1 MSLARVR
8 APYFL
13 SKRLT
18 IDLSS
23 LFPCFSVDEILI
35 RTIIHISSH
44 FSGREGGYI
53 QDFCNVHFTYDY
65 YLPASA
71 YSTNVINH
79 ASFHLIYPREDQTT
93 YHALAEYSNNN
104 RFIAFPFLPEASCN
118 GVLPS
123 ESFTPTSAPWLRR
136 NRAIWCSR
144 RCDAK
149 CKGVSWSLFRALTS
163 APRSSNCCT
172 KRTA

>member
-65 YLPASA
+65 Y
-71 YSTNVINH
+71 
-79 ASFHLIYPREDQTT
+79 
-93 YHALAEYSNNN
+93 
-104 RFIAFPFLPEASCN
+104 
-118 GVLPS
+118 
-123 ESFTPTSAPWLRR
+123 
-136 NRAIWCSR
+136 
-144 RCDAK
+144 
-149 CKGVSWSLFRALTS
+149 
-163 APRSSNCCT
+163 
-172 KRTA
+172 